1 MITVTYDPELL
12 TYVGAESSLDY
23 YSVNETEKGTIKF
36 AFASED
42 HELKGN
48 ILAKFIFTPGCEDA
62 DVDIEVNERDSDL
75 ELAEKN
81 AATVKGIGHEYG
93 EPEWTWA
100 EDYSTATAK
109 FVCANNEEHVLVEKA
124 EVSVEKFEATTS
136 KEGKI
141 TYTAKVVV
149 NGKEYT
155 DVKTVILPK
164 TPDTGDHSNI
174 NGWYRTFM
182 AGVAGMYVAIVLL
195 RKGRKETAE

>member
-1 MITVTYDPELL
+1 MPRPLWWMERNGWLPVLCDDSEVTVEVSERNEELDL
-12 TYVGAESSLDY
+12 S
-23 YSVNETEKGTIKF
+23 EKTTSEVEGT
-36 AFASED
+36 
-42 HELKGN
+42 
-48 ILAKFIFTPGCEDA
+48 
-62 DVDIEVNERDSDL
+62 
-75 ELAEKN
+75 
-81 AATVKGIGHEYG
+81 GHEYG

-100 EDYSTATAK
+100 EDYSTATAT
-109 FVCANNEEHVLVEKA
+109 FTCANNEEHVLVEKA
-124 EVSVEKFEATTS
+124 DVSVEKVEATTS

-174 NGWYRTFM
+174 NGWYRTFI